1 MEEDKRSIG
10 EILKEKIEDQN
21 KSYSDFFTNLF
32 IYGPDLLNK
41 TIEEL
46 KKEKD
51 ERLCQDKN

>member
-10 EILKEKIEDQN
+10 EILKEKIEDQA
-21 KSYSDFFTNLF
+21 KSYNDFFTNLF

-51 ERLCQDKN
+51 ERLQTNS

>member
-10 EILKEKIEDQN
+10 EILKEKIKDQN

-32 IYGPDLLNK
+32 IYGPDLLSK

-51 ERLCQDKN
+51 ERLQTNS